1 MKVAGAL
8 LLLAAAT
15 PAFAQDPVA
24 VKIPPVKYPAI
35 AKRATT
41 VEKLIPKGWL
51 SEARAAGDLNG
62 DGLPDAAMVVHMN
75 APKNWV
81 SPPWAPTTRFNS
93 NPRMLVVAF
102 GTPKGYDLALADHV
116 FIPRVENAN
125 QEQPFDSVKIE
136 NGLLKLKMHLF
147 FDAGGYRV
155 GRWGFAFRY
164 QHGGFKLVNFD
175 RDSVIKKTG
184 DTEVISIDYPAGR
197 KDVTTGNLS
206 KSRESKKRYGLAN
219 RGLIDLTAMGDGLQ
233 FKPDEH

>member
-1 MKVAGAL
+1 MRIAGAL
-8 LLLAAAT
+8 LLLAAT
-15 PAFAQDPVA
+15 PAFAQDPA
-24 VKIPPVKYPAI
+24 PLKIPPVKYPAI
-35 AKRATT
+35 AKRAATA
-41 VEKLIPKGWL
+41 EKLVPKGWL
-51 SEARAAGDLNG
+51 VQSRATGDLNG
-62 DGLPDAAMVVHMN
+62 DSVPDTAMVLLMN
-75 APKNWV
+75 SPKNWV

-102 GTPKGYDLALADHV
+102 GTPKGFDLALADHV

-125 QEQPFDSVKIE
+125 QEQPFDGVKIE

-155 GRWGFAFRY
+155 GRWGFAFRW
-164 QHGGFKLVNFD
+164 QGNGFKLVNFD

-197 KDVTTGNLS
+197 KEVTTGNLAKS
-206 KSRESKKRYGLAN
+206 KESKKRYNLASK
-219 RGLIDLTAMGDGLQ
+219 DLVDLAQMGDGLQ